1 MRILAAILFI
11 FSLTLTACIPATRLD
26 KNSEPQLPSIA
37 EYISAHAPVW
47 DTNIRRWS
55 VPSRADR
62 SIEGKMFKE
71 GRVLRVELPGSND
84 ARIVMWYTP
93 CMEFESVKQSL
104 RSFGFVTDTRP
115 LESSHEGPTTRYTTE
130 KQSPGQMERVLIEL
144 DPTRKTTCVSSIYL

>member
-1 MRILAAILFI
+1 MRIIVAILSI
-11 FSLTLTACIPATRLD
+11 FSLTLTACIPVARLD
-26 KNSEPQLPSIA
+26 KNNEPQLPSIA
-37 EYISAHAPVW
+37 EYISAHAKVW
-47 DTNIRRWS
+47 DTNIRSWS
-55 VPSRADR
+55 VRRADR

-104 RSFGFVTDTRP
+104 AAFGFVTETRP
-115 LESSHEGPTTRYTTE
+115 LESSHEGPTTTYMTE
-130 KQSPGQMERVLIEL
+130 KRSPGQTERVTIEI